1 MNASEER
8 LVSECCTVFFCSSV
22 LLRLFCIIKTL
33 HIGVDRILGGG
44 LKFFLEGWTFCL
56 GGGVSTPCTPQ
67 KIRLWCNPFCIGV
80 MASIYKFS
88 RFPIVSVFPI
98 RIINC
103 DFYSESES
111 DINEGGKGIFVS
123 REWSIFVRVKCLI
136 LLS

>member
-22 LLRLFCIIKTL
+22 LLRLFCIIKIL
-33 HIGVDRILGGG
+33 HVGVDRILGGGGG

-56 GGGVSTPCTPQ
+56 GGVSTPCNPQ
-67 KIRLWCNPFCIGV
+67 KIVYRWCNPFCIGV
-80 MASIYKFS
+80 MASIYKFT

-111 DINEGGKGIFVS
+111 DINEGGKGYF
-123 REWSIFVRVKCLI
+123 REP
-136 LLS
+136 

>member
-1 MNASEER
+1 MPNIGGVEN
-8 LVSECCTVFFCSSV
+8 FFG
-22 LLRLFCIIKTL
+22 
-33 HIGVDRILGGG
+33 GVDILCVG
-44 LKFFLEGWTFCL
+44 

-111 DINEGGKGIFVS
+111 DINEGGKGYF
-123 REWSIFVRVKCLI
+123 REP
-136 LLS
+136 